1 MSAKTDEQSDEQL
14 ILDYLCGRLEKTERG
29 ETLRFLDPDGAEG
42 KKARQALFVLLQ
54 SSPSPAIRQL
64 STLIYPEAS
73 SAQVR
78 RLVFAR
84 VKDRKRGASL
94 ARDLMIAKAIAEKIA
109 EGNGKA
115 KVDPIVEDVAAARGV
130 GKTTAWNAW
139 QAHKHRFSENAHV
152 RRTYSKRNVKTL
164 E

>member
-14 ILDYLCGRLEKTERG
+14 ILDYLCGRKEG
-29 ETLRFLDPDGAEG
+29 EALRFFDENSPEG
-42 KKARQALFVLLQ
+42 TRAREALFRLLQ
-54 SSPSPAIRQL
+54 SSPSRALRQL

-73 SAQVR
+73 SEQAR

-84 VKDRKRGASL
+84 VKGRKHSASVVRDL
-94 ARDLMIAKAIAEKIA
+94 IIARDIADKIAK
-109 EGNGKA
+109 GNGRA
-115 KVDPIVEDVAAARGV
+115 KVDPIVEAVAADHRV

-139 QAHKHRFSENAHV
+139 EDHKDRFQRSV
-152 RRTYSKRNVKTL
+152 RRTYSKKIAKTL